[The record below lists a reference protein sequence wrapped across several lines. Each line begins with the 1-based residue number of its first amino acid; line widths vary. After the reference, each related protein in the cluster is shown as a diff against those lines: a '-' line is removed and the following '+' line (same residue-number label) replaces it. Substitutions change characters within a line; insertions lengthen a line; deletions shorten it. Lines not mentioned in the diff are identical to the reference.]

1 LLINEAI
8 KYQRGLIIT
17 DDVAVEPI
25 LDFELYRNA
34 IVNIIK
40 NSYPKFTIGIF
51 GEWGAGKTTLM
62 KSIEKEFEK
71 IKKILYVYSLMH
83 RNTKMKKNLKMI
95 ILVNKARNLYSGL

>member
-1 LLINEAI
+1 MSVNEAI

-17 DDVAVEPI
+17 DDIAVDPI

-51 GEWGAGKTTLM
+51 GDWGTGKTTLM
-62 KSIEKEFEK
+62 KSIEKEF
-71 IKKILYVYSLMH
+71 KKDKEDKESIISL
-83 RNTKMKKNLKMI
+83 L
-95 ILVNKARNLYSGL
+95 